1 MRIELFS
8 HLRRAA
14 GSGTVEVKVEGEVPL
29 KEALKLLPEG
39 IRELVLDEYG
49 SIRSGL
55 LVLVNGIDAR
65 TVYNY
70 RVTVRDEDVV
80 SIVPMIHGGSSSLR
94 WASAKMYLTEM
105 IDR

>member
-1 MRIELFS
+1 MKVELFS

-14 GSGTVEVKVEGEVPL
+14 GSGTIEVRVEGELPL

-39 IRELVLDEYG
+39 VRELVIDEYG

-55 LVLVNGIDAR
+55 LVLVNGVDAR

-70 RVTVRDEDVV
+70 RVSVRDGDVI
-80 SIVPMIHGGSSSLR
+80 SIVPMIHGGSP
-94 WASAKMYLTEM
+94 ASAK
-105 IDR
+105 IHRGG